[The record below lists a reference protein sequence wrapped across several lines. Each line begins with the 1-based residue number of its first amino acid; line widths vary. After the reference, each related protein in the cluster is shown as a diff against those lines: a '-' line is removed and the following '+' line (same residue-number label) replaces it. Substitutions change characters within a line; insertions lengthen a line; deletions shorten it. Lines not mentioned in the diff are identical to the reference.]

1 MDCSFRVPVIL
12 RARLCRLSQGEIP
25 RASDVWRAD
34 QHGYSHRPLGLS
46 IFAAQQ
52 LFAGCRR
59 E

>member
-52 LFAGCRR
+52 LFG
-59 E
+59 